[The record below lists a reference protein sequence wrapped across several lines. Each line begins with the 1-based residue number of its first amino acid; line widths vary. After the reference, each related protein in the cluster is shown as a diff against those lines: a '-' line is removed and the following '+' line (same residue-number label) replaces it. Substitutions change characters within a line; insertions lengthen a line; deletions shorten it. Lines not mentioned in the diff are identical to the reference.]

1 MRQDSTFR
9 KVYSP
14 LFLPHL
20 HVLLST
26 LRCHQKLVYQ
36 AFLLFA
42 CWLASGISGC
52 EQAKHDA
59 PAHASSA
66 PPPVTPALPTVEGLM
81 DTLGLCYNLVTEKR
95 VADFIKNQP
104 VHFQVA
110 VDTIINDERGLA
122 LGKKLTVGH
131 SVIKWLEGTRVT
143 SLLVDDNRL
152 RFNYGLH
159 VGLSKQAVATCL
171 HVKPFQADTLIFD
184 AGYLDNSCE
193 FYFKDGI
200 LRQIKLECQP
210 D

>member
-1 MRQDSTFR
+1 
-9 KVYSP
+9 
-14 LFLPHL
+14 
-20 HVLLST
+20 
-26 LRCHQKLVYQ
+26 
-36 AFLLFA
+36 LFA
-42 CWLASGISGC
+42 CWLAGGVSGC
-52 EQAKHDA
+52 EQAKHNA
-59 PAHASSA
+59 PIHSSSA
-66 PPPVTPALPTVEGLM
+66 PSPATPALPTVEGLL

-110 VDTIINDERGLA
+110 VDTIINDERGLG
-122 LGKKLTVGH
+122 LGTKLTVGR
-131 SVIKWLEGTRVT
+131 SVIKWLEDEHVT
-143 SLLVDDNRL
+143 SLLVDDKRL

-159 VGLSKQAVATCL
+159 VGLSKQAVATCV

-193 FYFKDGI
+193 FYFKDGV

>member
-1 MRQDSTFR
+1 MRLGSTFR
-9 KVYSP
+9 KVYFS
-14 LFLPHL
+14 LFLTHS

-26 LRCHQKLVYQ
+26 LRYSQKLAYQ
-36 AFLLFA
+36 AFLVFA
-42 CWLASGISGC
+42 CWLASGLSGC
-52 EQAKHDA
+52 EQAKHNA
-59 PAHASSA
+59 PTDSSA
-66 PPPVTPALPTVEGLM
+66 VPLPATPALLTVEGLM

-104 VHFQVA
+104 VHFQIA

-122 LGKKLTVGH
+122 LGKKLTVGN

-143 SLLVDDNRL
+143 SLLVDDRRL
-152 RFNYGLH
+152 SFNYGLH

-184 AGYLDNSCE
+184 AGFLDNSCE
-193 FYFKDGI
+193 FYFKDGV